1 MLHYILIA
9 VFVASPMQGTQIVS
23 PGFAF
28 AEFDD
33 KAACEAAAA
42 EATKQAQGLGNG
54 MRVGWHY
61 LTCVPKSSVK

>member
-33 KAACEAAAA
+33 KGSTPIARTLSRRPILAKRSVHVEAK
-42 EATKQAQGLGNG
+42 EVQCGVQA
-54 MRVGWHY
+54 R
-61 LTCVPKSSVK
+61 CC